1 MSSEPIISHTGRMMP
16 SFAMVRSSG
25 VPECIWRGA
34 QLGVRI
40 VPGVELDCRRYAQD
54 FLVLGLGIDITCS
67 VLLEMERSA
76 RENPVQPPIT
86 AEQALGL
93 IRMAGGRRKPRSL
106 RARFSCTLATKK
118 RMHAA

>member
-1 MSSEPIISHTGRMMP
+1 MMP
-16 SFAMVRSSG
+16 SFAMVRSGG

-40 VPGVELDCRRYAQD
+40 VPGVELDCRRRGQD
-54 FLVLGLGIDITCS
+54 FLVLGYCLDITHPA
-67 VLLEMERSA
+67 LLEMERSA
-76 RENPVQPPIT
+76 RGNPVQPPFT
-86 AEQALGL
+86 AEQVLGL

>member
-16 SFAMVRSSG
+16 SFAMVRPSG

-40 VPGVELDCRRYAQD
+40 VPGVELDCRRREQD
-54 FLVLGLGIDITCS
+54 FLVLGLGIDITCP

-76 RENPVQPPIT
+76 RENPVQPPFT

-93 IRMAGGRRKPRSL
+93 IRMAGGRRKSRSL
-106 RARFSCTLATKK
+106 KARFSCILATKK